1 MNASTSP
8 RFQSA
13 TWASSTARIA
23 TSGFVRLAI
32 RGGCAERAGGQK
44 NVKSPRVL
52 IAVNRFT
59 VSPPGVRRRIADCKT
74 KRRSTDFADYTDARD
89 AGSKQNKALL
99 LLSSH

>member
-1 MNASTSP
+1 MNESTSP

-13 TWASSTARIA
+13 TWASSTARMA
-23 TSGFVRLAI
+23 VSGCVSFPI
-32 RGGCAERAGGQK
+32 RGGCAERAGGQR
-44 NVKSPRVL
+44 NVKSARVL

-59 VSPPGVRRRIADCKT
+59 VSPPGVRQGIADCKT
-74 KRRSTDFADYTDARD
+74 RRRSTDFADYTD